1 MESEYERR
9 IAQQGYD
16 RKARKKDEKHIAYK
30 DHRDLPREFPQI
42 AKWAL
47 EGNETD
53 IPVDKIPGLNA
64 ANITSGQFNI
74 SRMPSQLVEN
84 FNKMV
89 VKVHTLEQKV
99 QKLERMSK

>member
-1 MESEYERR
+1 MTKTLTTRDDWTFK
-9 IAQQGYD
+9 IARG
-16 RKARKKDEKHIAYK
+16 KKGKY
-30 DHRDLPREFPQI
+30 RWQLY
-42 AKWAL
+42 
-47 EGNETD
+47 
-53 IPVDKIPGLNA
+53 A
-64 ANITSGQFNI
+64 ANITSGQFNM